1 MIECQHFYKRIKVSL
16 HLILRKLCFVFL
28 GVLLV
33 TSPDSYA
40 DNNFE
45 YKLKAAYLI
54 NLGDFIVWQGAN
66 KNAQGSFSICI
77 ATDDPVNAYLQ
88 QTAQHLVKGKSL
100 KIVNTLTLE
109 QLKQCHIVYAESEK
123 FLQILKVSPDLID
136 ESVLTVSSEPG
147 FVGRGGN
154 IEFFIRDNKVR
165 MRIDLNVSRKSRLTV
180 SSKLLRLM
188 EVINP

>member
-1 MIECQHFYKRIKVSL
+1 MLLRL
-16 HLILRKLCFVFL
+16 TRRKLWLVFFW
-28 GVLLV
+28 VLLAI
-33 TSPDSYA
+33 SLGSYA

-54 NLGDFIVWQGAN
+54 NLGDFIVWQDAN

-77 ATDDPVNAYLQ
+77 STDDPVNAYLQ
-88 QTAQHLVKGKSL
+88 QTAQHLVKGKPL

-109 QLKQCHIVYAESEK
+109 QLKRCHIVYAESEK
-123 FLQILKVSPDLID
+123 MLQILKVSPGLTD

-165 MRIDLNVSRKSRLTV
+165 MRIDLNVSRKSSLTV